1 MSKRNKNNYDNKPE
15 VNADII
21 NESVEEEVIPTETVV
36 DENNENQIET
46 PETLDST
53 TGSTDEV
60 VPTPEI
66 IPETVPVEEEV
77 IPTETDEPELVE
89 VDSDEVV
96 HVTEYTEPVKEP
108 VNTNESER
116 SLIEIFL
123 PVVKIDIV
131 KDKLSKKG
139 INRVVK
145 SSNKIYVECNKSD
158 VRKTIKLITASGFRG
173 KEIK

>member
-1 MSKRNKNNYDNKPE
+1 MSKRNKNNYYNKPE
-15 VNADII
+15 VSTDNI
-21 NESVEEEVIPTETVV
+21 NESVVQEEVSSETVV
-36 DENNENQIET
+36 DESNESPVET
-46 PETLDST
+46 PETFEST
-53 TGSTDEV
+53 TENTDEV

-66 IPETVPVEEEV
+66 IPETVPIEEEV
-77 IPTETDEPELVE
+77 ISVETGEPELVE
-89 VDSDEVV
+89 ANSDEVV
-96 HVTEYTEPVKEP
+96 PVTEYIEPVEES

-139 INRVVK
+139 INRVIK